1 MNVVDDV
8 DDTTIGR
15 RNCVIVEA
23 TMVVINNNN
32 IMIVVVVI
40 VVVAAAVVGDYC
52 KGTNLLFF
60 IYVTLFLF
68 PIAGIVE
75 WSGSGYRLDQVEKGF
90 FLLLLLFVA
99 CFFGYR
105 YRVCRISW
113 NDDVTTTSIKEIDVT
128 IKGV

>member
-75 WSGSGYRLDQVEKGF
+75 LVGVGVSSGSSGERV
-90 FLLLLLFVA
+90 LFVVVVV
-99 CFFGYR
+99 CCVFFWIPVPGM
-105 YRVCRISW
+105 
-113 NDDVTTTSIKEIDVT
+113 
-128 IKGV
+128 

>member
-8 DDTTIGR
+8 DDTTIGW

-23 TMVVINNNN
+23 TMAVINNNN

-40 VVVAAAVVGDYC
+40 VVAAAVVGDYC

-60 IYVTLFLF
+60 IYVTFLF

-75 WSGSGYRLDQVEKGF
+75 WSGSGYRMYLTGSSGERVLFVVVVCCVF
-90 FLLLLLFVA
+90 FLDTGTST
-99 CFFGYR
+99 GYR
-105 YRVCRISW
+105 VP
-113 NDDVTTTSIKEIDVT
+113 
-128 IKGV
+128 GM

>member
-1 MNVVDDV
+1 MDDV

-23 TMVVINNNN
+23 TMVVIDNNNN

-40 VVVAAAVVGDYC
+40 VVAAVVGDYC
-52 KGTNLLFF
+52 KGTNLLFY

-75 WSGSGYRLDQVEKGF
+75 WSGSGVRVSSGSSGERV
-90 FLLLLLFVA
+90 LFVVVV
-99 CFFGYR
+99 CCVFFCIPVPGTP
-105 YRVCRISW
+105 CSISW
-113 NDDVTTTSIKEIDVT
+113 NDDVTTTSIKEIDV
-128 IKGV
+128 